1 MEKYDFIKLML
12 KSRNLSVND
21 KKRLVLL
28 ATQEI
33 EKKEKITEKEAESP
47 DGDKSI
53 NKEQPHAPKD
63 TAAFLSLFNHE
74 DGFKFLTH
82 DFGSPDFEMEYD
94 KLVKMAQKLFFN
106 VTSMD
111 NDNRLI
117 IPSSLYALMRTVLL
131 GGDNKTWRD
140 SKWNNQTENFACSKW
155 IKWAK
160 DNPKMHILSNE
171 SIKKVLMAFRSTI
184 RLVLS
189 EDTDSQLKT
198 IIKRQEKKHA
208 NLSIISENLNHADE
222 FYTYVN
228 YLEKGIKLILDD
240 MSKRFK
246 EFPKVKISYESS
258 LNNDYRLCVIRIT
271 QYGSFSS
278 KSLEDVQN
286 KFNGGGGDFYSIKNT
301 LCGYCN
307 WSVETKW
314 GDEVKLWNILDDSG
328 KEQEENLGSLDIP
341 GFTHILTYYSKLK

>member
-28 ATQEI
+28 ATREI
-33 EKKEKITEKEAESP
+33 EKNENNTKEDGTKAPEEEKTT
-47 DGDKSI
+47 K
-53 NKEQPHAPKD
+53 KEQIHAPKD

-82 DFGSPDFEMEYD
+82 NFDPDSEMEYD
-94 KLVKMAQKLFFN
+94 KLVKMARELFFN

-117 IPSSLYALMRTVLL
+117 IPSSLYALMRTILL
-131 GGDNKTWRD
+131 GGDNNTWMD
-140 SKWNNQTENFACSKW
+140 SNGKKQTENFACSKW
-155 IKWAK
+155 IQWAK
-160 DNPKMHILSNE
+160 TNPNIHVLTNV
-171 SIKKVLMAFRSTI
+171 SIEKVLMAFRSTI
-184 RLVLS
+184 RLVPSGADL
-189 EDTDSQLKT
+189 DSRLET
-198 IIKRQEKKHA
+198 IVKRQAKKHA
-208 NLSIISENLNHADE
+208 DLTITSDHLEDAD
-222 FYTYVN
+222 FYTYVRF
-228 YLEKGIKLILDD
+228 LEKGITLILDD
-240 MSKRFK
+240 MSKYSK
-246 EFPKVKISYESS
+246 ESPKVKISFDSS
-258 LNNDYRLCVIRIT
+258 RNDEYKLCVIKIT

-314 GDEVKLWNILDDSG
+314 GDEVKRWNILDDSG

>member
-33 EKKEKITEKEAESP
+33 EKKEKITERGTDSP
-47 DGDKSI
+47 GGDKSI

-82 DFGSPDFEMEYD
+82 DFDPDSEMEYSQ
-94 KLVKMAQKLFFN
+94 LLKMARDTFMSAKDKY
-106 VTSMD
+106 T
-111 NDNRLI
+111 
-117 IPSSLYALMRTVLL
+117 IPKSLYALMFTMLY
-131 GGDNKTWRD
+131 GGKDKTWMD
-140 SKWNNQTENFACSKW
+140 SNGKRQTENFACNKW
-155 IKWAK
+155 IQWAK
-160 DNPKMHILSNE
+160 DNAKIHVLSNE

-184 RLVLS
+184 RIVQS
-189 EDTDSQLKT
+189 SFESDSRLES
-198 IIKRQEKKHA
+198 IVKRQAKKHA
-208 NLSIISENLNHADE
+208 DLSITYDHLEDAD
-222 FYTYVN
+222 FYTYVRF
-228 YLEKGIKLILDD
+228 LEKGITLILDD
-240 MSKRFK
+240 MSKYSK
-246 EFPKVKISYESS
+246 ESPKVKISFDSS
-258 LNNDYRLCVIRIT
+258 RNDDYKLCVIKIT

-278 KSLEDVQN
+278 KSLEDVRN

-314 GDEVKLWNILDDSG
+314 GDEVKRWNILDDSG
-328 KEQEENLGSLDIP
+328 KEQEEDLGSLDVP

>member
-12 KSRNLSVND
+12 KSRNLSLND

-33 EKKEKITEKEAESP
+33 EKKDNITQEGGTGAPEEGKITV
-47 DGDKSI
+47 
-53 NKEQPHAPKD
+53 KEQPHAPKD
-63 TAAFLSLFNHE
+63 TAAFLSLFNRE

-82 DFGSPDFEMEYD
+82 EFGSPDKEMEYN
-94 KLVKMAQKLFFN
+94 KLVKLARDTFMSAK
-106 VTSMD
+106 D
-111 NDNRLI
+111 KYI
-117 IPSSLYALMRTVLL
+117 IPKSLYALMFTMLY
-131 GGDNKTWRD
+131 GGKEKTWMD
-140 SKWNNQTENFACSKW
+140 CNGKLQEENFACNKW
-155 IKWAK
+155 TQWAK
-160 DNPKMHILSNE
+160 DNPKIHVLSNE

-198 IIKRQEKKHA
+198 IVKRQEKKHA
-208 NLSIISENLNHADE
+208 NLLITSENLNNADE

-228 YLEKGIKLILDD
+228 YLEKGIKQILDD

-246 EFPKVKISYESS
+246 ESPKVKISYESS

-278 KSLEDVQN
+278 KSLEDVQS
-286 KFNGGGGDFYSIKNT
+286 KFSGGGGDFYSIRNT
-301 LCGYCN
+301 LYGYCN
-307 WSVETKW
+307 WSVESKW
-314 GDEVKLWNILDDSG
+314 GDKVMRWNILNDTG
-328 KEQEENLGSLDIP
+328 KEETEELDYTDIP

>member
-1 MEKYDFIKLML
+1 MEKYDLIKLML
-12 KSRNLSVND
+12 KSRSLSVND

-33 EKKEKITEKEAESP
+33 EKKEKITERGTDSP

-63 TAAFLSLFNHE
+63 TAAFLSLFNRE

-82 DFGSPDFEMEYD
+82 EFGSPDKEMEYN
-94 KLVKMAQKLFFN
+94 KLVKLARDTFMSAK
-106 VTSMD
+106 D
-111 NDNRLI
+111 KYI
-117 IPSSLYALMRTVLL
+117 IPKSLYALMFTMLY
-131 GGDNKTWRD
+131 GGKEKTWMD
-140 SKWNNQTENFACSKW
+140 CNGKLQEENFACNKW
-155 IKWAK
+155 TQWAK
-160 DNPKMHILSNE
+160 DNPKIHVLSNE

-198 IIKRQEKKHA
+198 IVKRQEKKHA
-208 NLSIISENLNHADE
+208 NLSIISENLNNADD

-246 EFPKVKISYESS
+246 
-258 LNNDYRLCVIRIT
+258 
-271 QYGSFSS
+271 
-278 KSLEDVQN
+278 
-286 KFNGGGGDFYSIKNT
+286 
-301 LCGYCN
+301 
-307 WSVETKW
+307 
-314 GDEVKLWNILDDSG
+314 
-328 KEQEENLGSLDIP
+328 
-341 GFTHILTYYSKLK
+341 

>member
-33 EKKEKITEKEAESP
+33 EKKEKITERGTDSP

-82 DFGSPDFEMEYD
+82 DFDPDSEMEYNQ
-94 KLVKMAQKLFFN
+94 LLKMARDTFMSAKDKY
-106 VTSMD
+106 T
-111 NDNRLI
+111 
-117 IPSSLYALMRTVLL
+117 IPKSLYALMSTMLY
-131 GGDNKTWRD
+131 GGKDKTWMD
-140 SKWNNQTENFACSKW
+140 SNGKRQTENFACNKW
-155 IKWAK
+155 IQWAK
-160 DNPKMHILSNE
+160 DNAKIHVLSNE
-171 SIKKVLMAFRSTI
+171 SIKKALMAFRSTI
-184 RLVLS
+184 RIVQSSS
-189 EDTDSQLKT
+189 ESDSRLEA
-198 IIKRQEKKHA
+198 IVKRQAK
-208 NLSIISENLNHADE
+208 NHADLTITYDHLE
-222 FYTYVN
+222 DADFYTYVRF
-228 YLEKGIKLILDD
+228 LEKGITLILDD
-240 MSKRFK
+240 MSKYSK
-246 EFPKVKISYESS
+246 GSPKVKISFDSS
-258 LNNDYRLCVIRIT
+258 RNDDYKLCVIKIT

-314 GDEVKLWNILDDSG
+314 GDEVKRWNILDDSG
-328 KEQEENLGSLDIP
+328 KEREENLVSPDIP

>member
-33 EKKEKITEKEAESP
+33 EKKEKITERGTGSS

-82 DFGSPDFEMEYD
+82 DFDPDSEMEYSQ
-94 KLVKMAQKLFFN
+94 LLKMARDTFMSAKDRY
-106 VTSMD
+106 T
-111 NDNRLI
+111 
-117 IPSSLYALMRTVLL
+117 IPKSLYALMFTMLY
-131 GGDNKTWRD
+131 GGKDKTWMDCNGKR
-140 SKWNNQTENFACSKW
+140 QTENFACNKW
-155 IKWAK
+155 IQWAK
-160 DNPKMHILSNE
+160 DNAKIHVLSNE
-171 SIKKVLMAFRSTI
+171 SIKKILMAFRSTI
-184 RLVLS
+184 RIVQSSS
-189 EDTDSQLKT
+189 ESDSRLET
-198 IIKRQEKKHA
+198 IVKRQAKKHA
-208 NLSIISENLNHADE
+208 YLTITPDHLEDAD
-222 FYTYVN
+222 FYTYVRF
-228 YLEKGIKLILDD
+228 LEKGITLILDD
-240 MSKRFK
+240 MSKYSK
-246 EFPKVKISYESS
+246 ESPKVKISFDSS
-258 LNNDYRLCVIRIT
+258 RNDDYKLCVIKIT

-307 WSVETKW
+307 WSVETRW
-314 GDEVKLWNILDDSG
+314 GDEVKRWNILDDSG
-328 KEQEENLGSLDIP
+328 KEQEEDLVSPDVP

>member
-1 MEKYDFIKLML
+1 ML
-12 KSRNLSVND
+12 KSCNLSLND

-33 EKKEKITEKEAESP
+33 EKKDNITQEGGTGAPEEGKITV
-47 DGDKSI
+47 
-53 NKEQPHAPKD
+53 KEQPHAPKD
-63 TAAFLSLFNHE
+63 TAAFLSLFNRE

-82 DFGSPDFEMEYD
+82 DFGSDSKFKEYGQLIKDAQD
-94 KLVKMAQKLFFN
+94 KFMNAIKEYK
-106 VTSMD
+106 
-111 NDNRLI
+111 
-117 IPSSLYALMRTVLL
+117 IPTSLYAFMRTVLF
-131 GGDNKTWRD
+131 GEGKYKTWKD
-140 SKWNNQTENFACSKW
+140 CNGKDHSENYVCAEWKQ
-155 IKWAK
+155 WAK
-160 DNPKMHILSNE
+160 ENPRLHINHNV
-171 SIKKVLMAFRSTI
+171 SIHKTLMDIRSTT

-208 NLSIISENLNHADE
+208 NLSIISENLNNADE

-246 EFPKVKISYESS
+246 ESPKVKISYESS
-258 LNNDYRLCVIRIT
+258 LNDDYRLCVIKIT

-278 KSLEDVQN
+278 KSLEDVQS
-286 KFNGGGGDFYSIKNT
+286 KFSGGGGDFYSIRNT
-301 LCGYCN
+301 LYGYCN
-307 WSVETKW
+307 WSVESKW
-314 GDEVKLWNILDDSG
+314 GDKVMRWNILNDTG
-328 KEQEENLGSLDIP
+328 KEETEELDYTDIP